1 MVLTNDTN
9 NPPPPVL
16 LVVDLQQGLVEG
28 FSGDGER
35 RSTPDLTSNVEKLLS
50 YWRKHEWPLIHIHHD
65 ALDPKEPLN
74 MGRYP
79 ENCIAHACSAPLDGE
94 SVLVKHVGSAFTDPS
109 LKLEERL
116 RELGG
121 QEVVVIGM
129 DGAQCINDNARGASE
144 RGFKV
149 TVIADACASY
159 GMRHF
164 MAYGRTY
171 NPEETHDAAMS
182 MLANGFAN
190 VICTEEFLDEYAKD
204 YRS

>member
-16 LVVDLQQGLVEG
+16 LVVDLQQALVEG
-28 FSGDGER
+28 FPGSIES

-50 YWRKHEWPLIHIHHD
+50 HWRKHGWPLIHIHHD

-74 MGRYP
+74 LGRNP
-79 ENCIAHACSAPLDGE
+79 ENCKAHACSAPLDGE
-94 SVLVKHVGSAFTDPS
+94 PVLVKHVGSAFTDPS
-109 LKLEERL
+109 LRLEARL
-116 RELGG
+116 KEMGAL
-121 QEVVVIGM
+121 EVVVIGM

-149 TVIADACASY
+149 TVVADACASY
-159 GMRHF
+159 GM
-164 MAYGRTY
+164 ASYGRESKVY
-171 NPEETHDAAMS
+171 SAEETHDAAMS
-182 MLANGFAN
+182 MLANGFAR
-190 VICTEEFLDEYAKD
+190 VMGTEEYLAI